1 MLKVR
6 EMKKKTPKRNVS
18 YEGTSIAVRRWLE
31 FVFPWMRHKEEG
43 EVSFLTKSGAWRH
56 GNYSPAEYAS
66 FAGVAITVVGCVVL
80 TVRYFMA
87 FFGLQ
92 RTVVVRNLLFALVMA
107 AIPIAMWA
115 RATDE
120 NFWAY
125 HRRKRVFFA
134 LALAHAA
141 LCLLQ
146 PLYSVTW
153 SLVVPFVI
161 KSVPV
166 NAAMTR
172 RMVVLLAYL
181 AEGAIFSGAVVL
193 LYRVVEPILKS
204 KMTWRSIEIF
214 KLRHVVD
221 LRKNAEYS
229 YDFRALT
236 DLETGKQIVIKEQD
250 RFVQTEING
259 ASGTGKTSS
268 IFLNGIWGDLNV
280 KFKNREARREQFAKM
295 ISDGRATLKWPL
307 SEFDERAVIACGR
320 NEKELKKNQK
330 EIDAVRAKYPDCGMT
345 IVAPNPDLN
354 EAVLR
359 MAQAR
364 GFEVNVLDPVNS
376 YGGWKNCARERSIN
390 PFYLPDG
397 L

>member
-134 LALAHAA
+134 LAL
-141 LCLLQ
+141 
-146 PLYSVTW
+146 
-153 SLVVPFVI
+153 
-161 KSVPV
+161 
-166 NAAMTR
+166 TR
-172 RMVVLLAYL
+172 
-181 AEGAIFSGAVVL
+181 GAVPASAPL
-193 LYRVVEPILKS
+193 
-204 KMTWRSIEIF
+204 F
-214 KLRHVVD
+214 RHVV
-221 LRKNAEYS
+221 
-229 YDFRALT
+229 
-236 DLETGKQIVIKEQD
+236 
-250 RFVQTEING
+250 
-259 ASGTGKTSS
+259 
-268 IFLNGIWGDLNV
+268 
-280 KFKNREARREQFAKM
+280 ARRAFRHKK
-295 ISDGRATLKWPL
+295 RA
-307 SEFDERAVIACGR
+307 R
-320 NEKELKKNQK
+320 
-330 EIDAVRAKYPDCGMT
+330 
-345 IVAPNPDLN
+345 
-354 EAVLR
+354 
-359 MAQAR
+359 
-364 GFEVNVLDPVNS
+364 
-376 YGGWKNCARERSIN
+376 
-390 PFYLPDG
+390 
-397 L
+397 